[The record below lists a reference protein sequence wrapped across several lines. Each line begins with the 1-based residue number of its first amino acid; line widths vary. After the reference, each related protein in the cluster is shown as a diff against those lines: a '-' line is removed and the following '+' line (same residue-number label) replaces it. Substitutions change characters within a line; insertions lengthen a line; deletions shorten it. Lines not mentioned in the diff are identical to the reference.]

1 MESMEQNHAVLFA
14 DVSGSARLYER
25 LGEAEAERAVDRC
38 MKRMER
44 AIDGHGGRL
53 VKATSGEALVFFR
66 SAEKAYHS
74 AQEML
79 QRVADLPPVSGVQL
93 AIRVGFHIGP
103 VADEGDDVSG
113 ETVNTTAHIV
123 GMAEAGQILTSLQAV
138 ALLPPQARDAA
149 RDLGKATAKSG
160 GVQVFEVPWQ
170 RPDETIPVSAKVTEV
185 PAADASAAPGEGII
199 TAKLCLRYRGRAY
212 LLDTKTPFLSLG
224 RDKASDVVIEDRKAS
239 RHHALIERR
248 GDKFFYVDRSTN
260 GSYVTLED
268 TPETMVRRAEIPLVG
283 SGSVCFGA
291 SVNDPAADCATF
303 EFL

>member
-1 MESMEQNHAVLFA
+1 MEQNQAVLFA
-14 DVSGSARLYER
+14 DVSGSAKLYER

-53 VKATSGEALVFFR
+53 ISATGGEAMVLFR
-66 SAEKAYHS
+66 SADKAYQS

-93 AIRVGFHIGP
+93 AIRIGFHVGP
-103 VADEGDDVSG
+103 VEQVGDQVSG

-138 ALLPPQARDAA
+138 ALLPPQVRDAA
-149 RDLGKATAKSG
+149 RDLGQATAKSG
-160 GVQVFEVPWQ
+160 GVQVYEMPWQ
-170 RPDETIPVSAKVTEV
+170 RPDETIPISVKKSEASTAT
-185 PAADASAAPGEGII
+185 PSAAPVEGAV

-260 GSYVTLED
+260 GSYVTLDD
-268 TPETMVRRAEIPLVG
+268 TPETMVRRAELPLLGNG
-283 SGSVCFGA
+283 SICFGS